1 MRVVV
6 QRANS
11 AEVTVESQVVGRLP
25 APGLV
30 ILVGITGSDT
40 ERDVERV
47 ADKVWGLRQG
57 ARDYIT
63 KPVNPAEL
71 WSKISALE

>member
-1 MRVVV
+1 M
-6 QRANS
+6 
-11 AEVTVESQVVGRLP
+11 
-25 APGLV
+25 PGQNGFQLTRT
-30 ILVGITGSDT
+30 ISRMPEYAGIPIIMCTSKNQET
-40 ERDVERV
+40 
-47 ADKVWGLRQG
+47 DKVWGLRQG